1 MVSAS
6 RRSYGDL
13 PIDGLSVSRVYQE
26 KVHDLER
33 VRLARETDVLRQQA
47 LQQRHKAEVAA
58 SKLRADLQDHMSAA
72 RECAFALDQQTRHE
86 HEFLRRARADLA
98 SERASFNSEMRRR
111 ESVFTQYEKE

>member
-86 HEFLRRARADLA
+86 RDLRRARADLA